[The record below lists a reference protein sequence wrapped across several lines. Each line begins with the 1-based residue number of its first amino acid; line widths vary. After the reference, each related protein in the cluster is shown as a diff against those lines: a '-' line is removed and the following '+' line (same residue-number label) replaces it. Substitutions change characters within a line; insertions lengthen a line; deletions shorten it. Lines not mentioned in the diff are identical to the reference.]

1 MPSVA
6 VCVCVIVS
14 GNFDTSV
21 YTHILE
27 NIYMHCDSTFRQ
39 DAEYLNA
46 VLVCRSTITVHVA
59 ILIKN
64 ALL

>member
-14 GNFDTSV
+14 DTSV